1 MTPRFRVR
9 ETRPEATHECVRAYA
24 ASVLS
29 QLGTFVARRPWRFVV
44 AHAVLVGLCAPLVA
58 DVLPRLKGG
67 GFEDGDAE
75 SWQTKDLIERELG
88 QGEADVVALYRAP
101 AGSVDDVEVLGEV
114 LAAVTRVEAHERTK
128 SVDCLYTTGAP
139 WLVSFDRQRTAVI
152 VTLTGVEHEK
162 QQALP
167 QLLQLLAPAP
177 SSGVT
182 AEFTGIVL
190 VNEAAARI
198 IARDLVRG
206 ELFALP
212 LTLLV
217 LLWVFR
223 GVIAAL
229 LPVLMGVCANVVAFA
244 ALRTLTFFSEVS
256 IFAIN
261 IATLL
266 ALGLAID
273 CSLFVVT
280 RFREELRRTPDD
292 VVDAVS
298 RSMGSAGRAVF
309 FSGAVVALSM
319 MALMAMPQML
329 IRSLGYA
336 GVVVVACTLLL
347 MIFLLPA
354 VLVLLGHRV
363 EALPLPLG
371 RVAPERE
378 GAFFFRVAK
387 VVMHRPLLVVVVVGG
402 GLLVLAAP
410 FLRMIPSIP
419 DFHALPVGEPVRD
432 ATDSFNR
439 DFLPNQLT
447 PHDVVVSV
455 EGDVFA
461 PANLRTL
468 LAVQRQ
474 MEALPGVIG
483 VQSVFT
489 AQKGVSPET
498 VLELLATR
506 RSALDP
512 ALRALLAR
520 FLSEARPGRSGLARF
535 VVMSSEG
542 YNGSHTAAQVRSL
555 RALHVEGVTI
565 RVAGPPAVLVDLLDR
580 LAARA
585 PLSLAIVGVAMF
597 LVLFVA
603 FRSVVVPIK
612 AIVMNCL
619 SMTASFGALVWVFQ
633 DGRLQGVLHY
643 ECMGFTDATTP
654 LVMFCLVFGLSMD
667 YEVLLLGRIRE
678 EVVRAGPSGSTEDAV
693 AIGLMKTGRTIT
705 SAALLLIVV
714 VGAFGFSEVLGMKTL
729 GLGIAV
735 SVALDATVVRALLVP
750 ATMKL
755 LGRFNWWPT
764 KL

>member
-1 MTPRFRVR
+1 MLL
-9 ETRPEATHECVRAYA
+9 ALCVPM
-24 ASVLS
+24 V
-29 QLGTFVARRPWRFVV
+29 T
-44 AHAVLVGLCAPLVA
+44 

-67 GFEDGDAE
+67 GFEDDDAE

-88 QGEADVVALYRAP
+88 QGPADMVALYRSP
-101 AGSVDDVEVLGEV
+101 PGSTIDDVEVLGEV
-114 LAAVTRVEAHERTK
+114 LAAVTRIEADERTK

-139 WLVSFDRQRTAVI
+139 WLASHDRQSTALI
-152 VTLTGVEHEK
+152 VTLQGAEHEK
-162 QQALP
+162 QRALP
-167 QLLQLLAPAP
+167 RLLKALTPDA
-177 SSGVT
+177 SSGITVQ
-182 AEFTGIVL
+182 FTGIVL

-198 IARDLVRG
+198 IGQDLVRG

-223 GVIAAL
+223 GVVAAM
-229 LPVLMGVCANVVAFA
+229 LPLLMGICANLVAFA
-244 ALRTLTFFSEVS
+244 ALRAMTFVTEVS
-256 IFAIN
+256 VFAIN

-280 RFREELRRTPDD
+280 RFREELKVTPDD
-292 VVDAVS
+292 VVAAVS

-336 GVVVVACTLLL
+336 GVVVVVSTLML

-354 VLVLLGHRV
+354 VLVLLGPRV

-371 RVAPERE
+371 RVSAERE
-378 GAFFFRVAK
+378 GAFFYALAK
-387 VVMHRPLLVVVVVGG
+387 QVMKRPILVVVVVGG

-419 DFHALPVGEPVRD
+419 DYHALPVGQPVRD

-439 DFLPNQLT
+439 EFLPNQLT
-447 PHDVVVSV
+447 PHDVVVV
-455 EGDVFA
+455 VAGDVFA
-461 PANLRTL
+461 PDVLKKL
-468 LAVQRQ
+468 LGVQRE

-498 VLELLATR
+498 VADLLATK

-520 FLSEARPGRSGLARF
+520 FLTTHSDGTGLARF

-542 YNGSHTAAQVRSL
+542 YNGRKTAAQVRSL
-555 RALHVEGVTI
+555 RALKVDGVA
-565 RVAGPPAVLVDLLDR
+565 VKVGGPPAVLVDLLDR

-585 PLSLAIVGVAMF
+585 PFALAMVGVAMF
-597 LVLFVA
+597 LVLFFA
-603 FRSVVVPIK
+603 FGSVVVPIK

-619 SMTASFGALVWVFQ
+619 SMTASFGALVWIFQ
-633 DGRLQGVLHY
+633 DGRLEGLLRY
-643 ECMGFTDATTP
+643 ESQGFTDATTP

-678 EVVRAGPSGSTEDAV
+678 EALRAGPKGSTEDAV

-714 VGAFGFSEVLGMKTL
+714 VGAFGLSEVLTMKML

-755 LGRFNWWPT
+755 LGRFNWWPS

>member
-1 MTPRFRVR
+1 MLFT
-9 ETRPEATHECVRAYA
+9 
-24 ASVLS
+24 
-29 QLGTFVARRPWRFVV
+29 LGTFVARRPRRFVL
-44 AHAVLVGLCAPLVA
+44 AHLVLLALCAPLVT

-67 GFEDGDAE
+67 GFEDDGAE

-88 QGEADVVALYRAP
+88 QGLADIVAIYRSP
-101 AGSVDDVEVLGEV
+101 PTSTVDDVEVLGEV
-114 LAAVTRVEAHERTK
+114 LAAVTRIEADPRTK

-139 WLVSFDRQRTAVI
+139 WLVSHDRVSTAVI
-152 VTLTGVEHEK
+152 VTLQGAEHEK
-162 QQALP
+162 QKALP
-167 QLLQLLAPAP
+167 QLLQALTPDP
-177 SSGVT
+177 STGVT
-182 AEFTGIVL
+182 VQFTGIVL

-223 GVIAAL
+223 GVVAAL
-229 LPVLMGVCANVVAFA
+229 LPVLMGICANLVAFA
-244 ALRTLTFFSEVS
+244 ALRSLTFVTEVS
-256 IFAIN
+256 IFAVN

-280 RFREELRRTPDD
+280 RFREELRTTPDD
-292 VVDAVS
+292 VVGAVA
-298 RSMGSAGRAVF
+298 RSMASAGRAVF

-336 GVVVVACTLLL
+336 GVVVVASTLML

-354 VLVLLGHRV
+354 VLVLLGPKV
-363 EALPLPLG
+363 EALPLPG
-371 RVAPERE
+371 SRVAPEQE
-378 GAFFFRVAK
+378 GAFFFALAK
-387 VVMHRPLLVVVVVGG
+387 KVMRAPVVVVIVVGG
-402 GLLVLAAP
+402 GLLVLATP

-419 DFHALPVGEPVRD
+419 DYHAVPVGEPVRD
-432 ATDSFNR
+432 ATDAFNR

-447 PHDVVVSV
+447 PHDVVIIVDPADGR
-455 EGDVFA
+455 GDGQGDGRGDGLGRDLFA
-461 PANLRTL
+461 PATLTRL

-474 MEALPGVIG
+474 MEAMPGVIG

-489 AQKGVSPET
+489 AQKGVSPESI
-498 VLELLATR
+498 VQLLATR
-506 RSALDP
+506 RDALDP
-512 ALRALLAR
+512 ALRALLGR
-520 FLSEARPGRSGLARF
+520 FLATGSDGRGLARF
-535 VVMSSEG
+535 VVMSDEG
-542 YNGSHTAAQVRSL
+542 FNGQKTAAQVRSL
-555 RALHVEGVTI
+555 RALSGEGLTVK
-565 RVAGPPAVLVDLLDR
+565 VGGPPAVLVDLLDR
-580 LAARA
+580 LGARA
-585 PLSLAIVGVAMF
+585 PVALAMVGIAMF
-597 LVLFVA
+597 LVLFIA

-612 AIVMNCL
+612 AIIMNCL
-619 SMTASFGALVWVFQ
+619 SMTASFGALVFIFQ
-633 DGRLQGVLHY
+633 DGRLQGLLDY
-643 ECMGFTDATTP
+643 ESPGFTDATTP

-678 EVVRAGPSGSTEDAV
+678 EALRAGPTGTTEDAV

-714 VGAFGFSEVLGMKTL
+714 VGAFGLSEVLTMKML
-729 GLGIAV
+729 GLGIAL

-755 LGRFNWWPT
+755 LGRFNWWPS

>member
-1 MTPRFRVR
+1 
-9 ETRPEATHECVRAYA
+9 
-24 ASVLS
+24 
-29 QLGTFVARRPWRFVV
+29 
-44 AHAVLVGLCAPLVA
+44 
-58 DVLPRLKGG
+58 
-67 GFEDGDAE
+67 
-75 SWQTKDLIERELG
+75 
-88 QGEADVVALYRAP
+88 
-101 AGSVDDVEVLGEV
+101 V
-114 LAAVTRVEAHERTK
+114 LAAVTRIEADERTK

-139 WLVSFDRQRTAVI
+139 WLASHDRLSTAVV
-152 VTLTGVEHEK
+152 VTLQGAEHEK
-162 QQALP
+162 QKALP
-167 QLLQLLAPAP
+167 RL
-177 SSGVT
+177 T
-182 AEFTGIVL
+182 AALTPDASTGMSVQFTGIVL

-223 GVIAAL
+223 GVVAAL
-229 LPVLMGVCANVVAFA
+229 LPVLMGICANLVAFA
-244 ALRTLTFFSEVS
+244 ALRTMTYVTEVS
-256 IFAIN
+256 VFAIN

-280 RFREELRRTPDD
+280 RFREELKISNGGGADD
-292 VVDAVS
+292 VVAAVS

-336 GVVVVACTLLL
+336 GVVVVVSTLML

-354 VLVLLGHRV
+354 VLVLLGPRV
-363 EALPLPLG
+363 EALPLPIG
-371 RVAPERE
+371 RVAPEKE
-378 GAFFFRVAK
+378 GAFFFRLAK
-387 VVMHRPLLVVVVVGG
+387 LVMGRPLVVAVVCGG

-419 DFHALPVGEPVRD
+419 DFHALPVGDPVRD
-432 ATDSFNR
+432 ATDAFNQE
-439 DFLPNQLT
+439 FLPNQLT
-447 PHDVVVSV
+447 PHDVVCAVD
-455 EGDVFA
+455 GDVFS
-461 PANLRTL
+461 PVNLKKL
-468 LAVQRQ
+468 LTVQRE
-474 MEALPGVIG
+474 MEALPGVTG

-489 AQKGVSPET
+489 AQKGVSPESVVD
-498 VLELLATR
+498 VLLTK
-506 RSALDP
+506 RSMMDP

-520 FLSEARPGRSGLARF
+520 FLTTHADGTGLARF

-542 YNGSHTAAQVRSL
+542 YNGRKTAAQVRSL
-555 RALHVEGVTI
+555 RLLHVDGVSLK
-565 RVAGPPAVLVDLLDR
+565 VGGPPAVLVDLLDR

-585 PLSLAIVGVAMF
+585 PFALAIVGVAMF
-597 LVLFVA
+597 LVLFLA

-619 SMTASFGALVWVFQ
+619 SMTASFGALVWIFQ
-633 DGRLQGVLHY
+633 DGRFQGVLRY
-643 ECMGFTDATTP
+643 ESQGFTDATTP

-678 EVVRAGPSGSTEDAV
+678 EALRAGPTGSTEDAV

-714 VGAFGFSEVLGMKTL
+714 VGAFGLSEVLTMKTL
-729 GLGIAV
+729 GLGIAL

-755 LGRFNWWPT
+755 LGRYNWWPS

>member
-1 MTPRFRVR
+1 MGLGGEV
-9 ETRPEATHECVRAYA
+9 AYA
-24 ASVLS
+24 RSVLFT
-29 QLGTFVARRPWRFVV
+29 LGTFVARRPRRFVI
-44 AHAVLVGLCAPLVA
+44 AHVVLLALCAPLVT

-67 GFEDGDAE
+67 GFEDDGAE

-88 QGEADVVALYRAP
+88 QGLADIVAIYRSPP
-101 AGSVDDVEVLGEV
+101 ASTIDDVEVLGEV
-114 LAAVTRVEAHERTK
+114 LAAVTRIEADKLTK
-128 SVDCLYTTGAP
+128 SVDCVYTTGAP
-139 WLVSFDRQRTAVI
+139 WLVSHDRVRTAVV
-152 VTLTGVEHEK
+152 VTLQGAEHEK
-162 QQALP
+162 QKALPRLLQALTP
-167 QLLQLLAPAP
+167 DP
-177 SSGVT
+177 STGVT
-182 AEFTGIVL
+182 VQFTGIVL

-223 GVIAAL
+223 GVVAAL
-229 LPVLMGVCANVVAFA
+229 LPVLMGICANLVAFA
-244 ALRTLTFFSEVS
+244 ALRSLTFVTEVS
-256 IFAIN
+256 IFAVN

-280 RFREELRRTPDD
+280 RFREELRTTPED
-292 VVDAVS
+292 VVGAVA
-298 RSMGSAGRAVF
+298 RSMASAGRAVF

-336 GVVVVACTLLL
+336 GVVVVASTLML

-354 VLVLLGHRV
+354 ILVLLGAKV
-363 EALPLPLG
+363 EALPLPG
-371 RVAPERE
+371 SRVAPEDE
-378 GAFFFRVAK
+378 GAFFFALAKRVMRAP
-387 VVMHRPLLVVVVVGG
+387 VLVVIVVGG
-402 GLLVLAAP
+402 GLLVLATP

-419 DFHALPVGEPVRD
+419 DYHAVPVGEPVRD
-432 ATDSFNR
+432 ATDAFNR

-447 PHDVVVSV
+447 PHDVVVTLDDG
-455 EGDVFA
+455 GDIFA
-461 PANLRTL
+461 PATLTRL

-474 MEALPGVIG
+474 MEALPGVLG

-489 AQKGVSPET
+489 AQKGVSPESI
-498 VLELLATR
+498 VQLLATKR
-506 RSALDP
+506 DALDP
-512 ALRALLAR
+512 ALRTLLGR
-520 FLSEARPGRSGLARF
+520 FLATGSDGRGLARF
-535 VVMSSEG
+535 VVMSDEG
-542 YNGSHTAAQVRSL
+542 FNGKKTAAQVRSL
-555 RALHVEGVTI
+555 RALSGQGMNVKVS
-565 RVAGPPAVLVDLLDR
+565 GPPAVLVDLLDR

-585 PLSLAIVGVAMF
+585 PVALAMVGIAMF
-597 LVLFVA
+597 LVLFIA

-612 AIVMNCL
+612 AIIMNCL
-619 SMTASFGALVWVFQ
+619 SMTASFGALVYIFQ
-633 DGRLQGVLHY
+633 DGRLQGLLHY
-643 ECMGFTDATTP
+643 ESPGFTDATTP

-678 EVVRAGPSGSTEDAV
+678 EALRAGPTGTTEDAV
-693 AIGLMKTGRTIT
+693 ALGLMKTGRTIT

-714 VGAFGFSEVLGMKTL
+714 VGAFGMSEVLTMKML

-755 LGRFNWWPT
+755 LGRANWWPS